1 MGVTVSWATHG
12 GVEEAFGSRFLNS
25 TENRRNYSIPI
36 QLFICKS
43 TSFVWGGSWFDAWV
57 VGSSFE
63 TIYFPW
69 GEWPVMAVFPLP
81 DLGSRRTT
89 ILKYVL
95 HEFAIYGHGTT
106 TFLQHVKVVSG
117 SVITPLEANQAD
129 GSVKKVEDIKGFTIS
144 STVVCVCKFKWDA
157 IFAKLYCWSCLW
169 YDQASWKPS
178 TLPSDH
184 PNTPGLRGLPPS
196 SKPWRLNG
204 GNPRWPCRHV
214 WPACAYYL
222 VHHQHC
228 SILRWPF
235 QIRLYQ
241 VINYV
246 NSSGKYRT
254 M

>member
-106 TFLQHVKVVSG
+106 NFLQHVKVASG
-117 SVITPLEANQAD
+117 SVITPLDANQAD
-129 GSVKKVEDIKGFTIS
+129 GSVKKSRGYQRIHDFKYS
-144 STVVCVCKFKWDA
+144 SVC
-157 IFAKLYCWSCLW
+157 
-169 YDQASWKPS
+169 
-178 TLPSDH
+178 
-184 PNTPGLRGLPPS
+184 
-196 SKPWRLNG
+196 
-204 GNPRWPCRHV
+204 
-214 WPACAYYL
+214 
-222 VHHQHC
+222 
-228 SILRWPF
+228 
-235 QIRLYQ
+235 
-241 VINYV
+241 V
-246 NSSGKYRT
+246 NSSEMPYSQNYTAGLASDMIKLAESQAPYHQIIPILLASEVSHHLQSHGAWMAEIPVGLVGMCGQHVLT
-254 M
+254 TWCTTNTVASSDDLSKFDFTK